1 VTIAAIDFSTVVAP
15 STVVVHLRAVVA
27 HPASVAGPVVP
38 AVAPAVVAVVAA
50 VAVGI
55 EIVDYQICILFASP
69 FHSSL
74 VYKIHIILYIENRT
88 HQYIY
93 FFFLNLSDNACTSS

>member
-1 VTIAAIDFSTVVAP
+1 MPIAAIDFSTVVAL
-15 STVVVHLRAVVA
+15 STVVVHLHAVVA

-38 AVAPAVVAVVAA
+38 AVAPAVAVAAA

-88 HQYIY
+88 
-93 FFFLNLSDNACTSS
+93 